1 MWWLFTGVLTGILWG
16 WFSWRRQWG
25 AWTGG
30 KHRKLAGLDV
40 FWSERYLGSRSS
52 GRLLLR
58 VLVGLPVPDRSRFE
72 LKLESAADR
81 LFKWTGLSVEHQ
93 VGQFDVDKL
102 IYIGGDGDPYVEK
115 LTTDRVA
122 QKALIEMF
130 TTRLAGCSLKR
141 VRCAKGRLWLEL
153 SRVDLSDNPEVLL
166 HMERSADQLL
176 PCLDRFAQLLKANE
190 PSTGLP
196 QPRDLFVARSIW
208 MLVISS
214 GLMASGLAS
223 VFLIG
228 GREADVISLERGRLL
243 GMSGFLAF
251 TLWLGLLALHTILM
265 RGSSRFHL
273 TLLEVSLT
281 GGFGLLLFCSSLVGH
296 VNRVHDVSA
305 PLVQYVKIEGKA
317 AIRGRRGTSYH
328 LRTEH
333 PADHSLENSWRVDPA
348 LYTQAEKGDLLELQ
362 RFEGYLGVPW
372 VRRVGLRPRLPPDH
386 LNL

>member
-1 MWWLFTGVLTGILWG
+1 MWWLFTGVLTGFLWG
-16 WFSWRRQWG
+16 WISWRRQWG

-30 KHRKLAGLDV
+30 KRRKLGGLDI

-52 GRLLLR
+52 SQLLLR
-58 VLVGLPVPDRSRFE
+58 VLVGLPAPDRGRFE
-72 LKLESAADR
+72 LKLESAGDR

-115 LTTDRVA
+115 LTTDRAA

-141 VRCAKGRLWLEL
+141 VRCAKARLWLEL
-153 SRVDLSDNPEVLL
+153 NRVDLSDNAEVLL

-176 PCLDRFAQLLKANE
+176 PCLDRFAQFLKANE
-190 PSTGLP
+190 PSTDLP
-196 QPRDLFVARSIW
+196 QSRDPFVARSIW

-223 VFLIG
+223 VFLLG
-228 GREADVISLERGRLL
+228 GLEADVISLARGRLL
-243 GMSGFLAF
+243 GMSGLLAF

-273 TLLEVSLT
+273 ILLEVSLT
-281 GGFGLLLFCSSLVGH
+281 GGFGLFLFCSSLVGH
-296 VNRVHDVSA
+296 VNRVHDASA
-305 PLVQYVKIEGKA
+305 PQLQYVQIHGKWSSSG
-317 AIRGRRGTSYH
+317 RGGPRYH
-328 LRTEH
+328 LQIEH
-333 PADHSLENSWRVDPA
+333 PADHRLETTWTVSHSLYD
-348 LYTQAEKGDLLELQ
+348 QAEKGDLVELQ

-372 VRRVGLRPRLPPDH
+372 VRRTGLRPRLPPDH